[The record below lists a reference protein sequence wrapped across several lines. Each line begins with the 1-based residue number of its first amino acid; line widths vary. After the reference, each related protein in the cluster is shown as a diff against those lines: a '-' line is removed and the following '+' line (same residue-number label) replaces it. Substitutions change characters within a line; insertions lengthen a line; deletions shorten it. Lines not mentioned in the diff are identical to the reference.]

1 MSLITPDFGLLFWML
16 LCFGIVFGVLAK
28 FGFPIITRSVEE
40 RREHIE
46 QSLKAADEAN
56 QRLASV
62 HAEADR
68 LIQESQARQTE
79 ILKKAAA
86 DGEKI
91 IQSAREKAEAETAKQ
106 MEIAKAQIETSKQKA
121 LNEIQAQV
129 ALISLE
135 VSERILRTELS
146 DKTASTEF
154 INKMIDEAVASSNQS
169 KA

>member
-56 QRLASV
+56 QRLATV
-62 HAEADR
+62 HAEADK
-68 LIQESQARQTE
+68 LIQESQARQAE

-106 MEIAKAQIETSKQKA
+106 MEIAKSQIETAKQKA
-121 LNEIQAQV
+121 LGEIQSTV
-129 ALISLE
+129 AMLSVE
-135 VSERILRTELS
+135 VSERILRAQLS
-146 DKTASTEF
+146 DKNSSASF
-154 INKMIDEAVASSNQS
+154 INKMIEEAENVAKEN